1 MFKMPNNSKL
11 PIFVIFTTVVLD
23 SMGIGII
30 IPVMPALFADVT
42 GTEKISDIAIWGGLL
57 ASTFAL
63 MQFIFGPILGAL
75 SDRYGR
81 KPILLLALFVM
92 AAYYL
97 LMGFAQTL
105 WLLFLGRLIG
115 GITAATH
122 ATANAYMA
130 DISSPEEKAARFGM
144 LGAGFG
150 LGFVL
155 GPLIGGLLGEWGPR
169 APFFAAAM
177 LAAANGVLCYFVL
190 KESLKTKNRR
200 EFMWYRANPIGAIL
214 DLRKFEGI
222 YSLLLVFLL
231 FTVGTS
237 IYAAIWPFFTV
248 ERFNWSPGMI
258 GISLTIY
265 GVCFAIVQGV
275 LVRPAIKIWGEKKTI
290 IIGFC
295 FEFSAMVTFAFL
307 TDGKILIILIPL
319 ASLGVLAQPAIQAI
333 LSKSVGDDRQGA
345 IQGVAS
351 SLNAIAMVITPITMT
366 WILAVFS
373 DKTAKYYFPG
383 MPFLFSAL
391 MVLLCLFII
400 SRRKTAS
407 TL

>member
-1 MFKMPNNSKL
+1 MPNNSKL

-30 IPVMPALFADVT
+30 IPVMPALFAEVT
-42 GTEKISDIAIWGGLL
+42 GTEKISDIAIWAGLL

-190 KESLKTKNRR
+190 KESLKIKNRR

-231 FTVGTS
+231 FTIGTS

-248 ERFNWSPGMI
+248 ERFSWSPGMI

-391 MVLLCLFII
+391 MVLFCLFII
-400 SRRKTAS
+400 SRRKLAS
-407 TL
+407 IL

>member
-1 MFKMPNNSKL
+1 MPNNSKL

-30 IPVMPALFADVT
+30 IPVMPALFAEVT
-42 GTEKISDIAIWGGLL
+42 GSEKISDIAIWGGLL

-190 KESLKTKNRR
+190 KESLETKNRR

-231 FTVGTS
+231 FTIGTS

-248 ERFNWSPGMI
+248 ERFSWSPGMI

-400 SRRKTAS
+400 SRRKQAS

>member
-1 MFKMPNNSKL
+1 MPNNSKL

-30 IPVMPALFADVT
+30 IPVMPALFAEVT
-42 GTEKISDIAIWGGLL
+42 GSEKISDIAIWGGLL

-190 KESLKTKNRR
+190 KESLKTKNQR

-231 FTVGTS
+231 FTIGTS

-248 ERFNWSPGMI
+248 ERFSWSPGMI

-319 ASLGVLAQPAIQAI
+319 ASLGVLAQPAIQAV

-400 SRRKTAS
+400 SRRKLAS

>member
-1 MFKMPNNSKL
+1 MPNNSKL

-30 IPVMPALFADVT
+30 IPVMPALFAEVT

-190 KESLKTKNRR
+190 KESLKTKNQR

-231 FTVGTS
+231 FTIGTS

-248 ERFNWSPGMI
+248 ERFSWSPGMI

-275 LVRPAIKIWGEKKTI
+275 LVRPAIKIWGEEKTI

-400 SRRKTAS
+400 SRRKPAS

>member
-1 MFKMPNNSKL
+1 MPNNSKL

-30 IPVMPALFADVT
+30 IPVMPALFAEVT
-42 GTEKISDIAIWGGLL
+42 GSEKISDIAIWGGLL

-155 GPLIGGLLGEWGPR
+155 GPLIGGILGEWGPR

-190 KESLKTKNRR
+190 KESLKTKNQR

-231 FTVGTS
+231 FTIGTS

-248 ERFNWSPGMI
+248 ERFSWSPGMI

-400 SRRKTAS
+400 SRRKLAS

>member
-1 MFKMPNNSKL
+1 MPNNSKL

-30 IPVMPALFADVT
+30 IPVMPALFAEVT
-42 GTEKISDIAIWGGLL
+42 GSEKISDIAIWGGLL

-122 ATANAYMA
+122 ATANAYIA

-190 KESLKTKNRR
+190 KESLKTKNQR

-231 FTVGTS
+231 FTIGTS

-248 ERFNWSPGMI
+248 ERFSWSPGMI

-400 SRRKTAS
+400 SRRKLAS

>member
-1 MFKMPNNSKL
+1 MPNNSKL

-30 IPVMPALFADVT
+30 IPVMPALFAEVT
-42 GTEKISDIAIWGGLL
+42 GSEKISDIAIWGGLL

-130 DISSPEEKAARFGM
+130 DISSPEEKAAHFGM

-231 FTVGTS
+231 FTIGTS

-248 ERFNWSPGMI
+248 ERFSWSPGMI

-265 GVCFAIVQGV
+265 GICFAIVQGV
-275 LVRPAIKIWGEKKTI
+275 LVRPAIKIWGEKKQI

-400 SRRKTAS
+400 SRRKQAS

>member
-1 MFKMPNNSKL
+1 MPNNSKL

-30 IPVMPALFADVT
+30 IPVMPALFAEVT

-190 KESLKTKNRR
+190 KESLKTKNQR

-231 FTVGTS
+231 FTIGTS

-248 ERFNWSPGMI
+248 ERFSWSPGMI

-265 GVCFAIVQGV
+265 GICFAIVQGV

-400 SRRKTAS
+400 SRRKLAS

>member
-1 MFKMPNNSKL
+1 MPNNSKL

-190 KESLKTKNRR
+190 KESLNTKNRR

-231 FTVGTS
+231 FTIGTS

-391 MVLLCLFII
+391 MVLLCLFIL
-400 SRRKTAS
+400 SRRKPAS

>member
-1 MFKMPNNSKL
+1 MPNNSKL

-30 IPVMPALFADVT
+30 IPVMPALFAEVT
-42 GTEKISDIAIWGGLL
+42 GSEKISDIAIWGGLL

-115 GITAATH
+115 GVTAATH

-190 KESLKTKNRR
+190 EESLKTKNRR

-231 FTVGTS
+231 FTIGTS

-248 ERFNWSPGMI
+248 ERFSWSPGMI

-383 MPFLFSAL
+383 MPFLFSAF
-391 MVLLCLFII
+391 MVLMCLFII
-400 SRRKTAS
+400 YRRKQAS

>member
-1 MFKMPNNSKL
+1 MPNNSKL

-30 IPVMPALFADVT
+30 IPVMPALFAEVT
-42 GTEKISDIAIWGGLL
+42 GSEKISDIAIWGGLL

-97 LMGFAQTL
+97 IMGFAQTL

-190 KESLKTKNRR
+190 KESLKTKNQR

-231 FTVGTS
+231 FTIGTS

-248 ERFNWSPGMI
+248 ERFSWSPGMI

-400 SRRKTAS
+400 SRRKLAS

>member
-1 MFKMPNNSKL
+1 MPNNSKL

-57 ASTFAL
+57 ASSFAL

-231 FTVGTS
+231 FTIGTS

-400 SRRKTAS
+400 SRRKPAS

>member
-1 MFKMPNNSKL
+1 MPNNSKL

-30 IPVMPALFADVT
+30 IPVMPALFAEVT
-42 GTEKISDIAIWGGLL
+42 GSEKISDIAIWGGLL

-130 DISSPEEKAARFGM
+130 DISSAEEKAARFGM

-190 KESLKTKNRR
+190 KESLNTKNRR
-200 EFMWYRANPIGAIL
+200 EFLWYRANPIGAIL

-231 FTVGTS
+231 FTIGTS

-248 ERFNWSPGMI
+248 ERFSWSPGMI

-400 SRRKTAS
+400 SRRKLAS

>member
-1 MFKMPNNSKL
+1 MPNNSKL

-75 SDRYGR
+75 SDRHGR

-177 LAAANGVLCYFVL
+177 LAAANGVLCYLVL

-231 FTVGTS
+231 FTIGTS

-333 LSKSVGDDRQGA
+333 LSKSVGNDRQGA

-373 DKTAKYYFPG
+373 DKTANYYFPG

-391 MVLLCLFII
+391 MVLLCLFIL
-400 SRRKTAS
+400 SRRKPAS

>member
-1 MFKMPNNSKL
+1 MPNNSKL

-30 IPVMPALFADVT
+30 IPVMPALFAEVT
-42 GTEKISDIAIWGGLL
+42 GSEKISDIAIWGGLL

-92 AAYYL
+92 TAYYL

-248 ERFNWSPGMI
+248 ERFSWSPGMI

-400 SRRKTAS
+400 SRRKLAS

>member
-1 MFKMPNNSKL
+1 MPNNSKL

-30 IPVMPALFADVT
+30 IPVMPALFAEVT
-42 GTEKISDIAIWGGLL
+42 GSEKISDIAIWGGLL

-231 FTVGTS
+231 FTIGTS

-248 ERFNWSPGMI
+248 ERFSWSPGMI

-265 GVCFAIVQGV
+265 GICFAIVQGV

-400 SRRKTAS
+400 SRRKQAS

>member
-1 MFKMPNNSKL
+1 MPNNSKL
-11 PIFVIFTTVVLD
+11 PIFVIFITVVLD

-81 KPILLLALFVM
+81 KPILLLALFIM

-190 KESLKTKNRR
+190 KESLKTK
-200 EFMWYRANPIGAIL
+200 
-214 DLRKFEGI
+214 
-222 YSLLLVFLL
+222 
-231 FTVGTS
+231 
-237 IYAAIWPFFTV
+237 
-248 ERFNWSPGMI
+248 
-258 GISLTIY
+258 
-265 GVCFAIVQGV
+265 
-275 LVRPAIKIWGEKKTI
+275 GEQDAH
-290 IIGFC
+290 
-295 FEFSAMVTFAFL
+295 SA
-307 TDGKILIILIPL
+307 
-319 ASLGVLAQPAIQAI
+319 
-333 LSKSVGDDRQGA
+333 
-345 IQGVAS
+345 
-351 SLNAIAMVITPITMT
+351 
-366 WILAVFS
+366 
-373 DKTAKYYFPG
+373 
-383 MPFLFSAL
+383 
-391 MVLLCLFII
+391 
-400 SRRKTAS
+400 
-407 TL
+407 

>member
-1 MFKMPNNSKL
+1 MPNNSKL

-30 IPVMPALFADVT
+30 IPVMPALFAEVT

-115 GITAATH
+115 GVTAATH

-190 KESLKTKNRR
+190 KESLKSKNRR

-231 FTVGTS
+231 FTIGTS

-248 ERFNWSPGMI
+248 ERFSWSPGMI

-391 MVLLCLFII
+391 MVLFCLFII
-400 SRRKTAS
+400 SRRKLAS

>member
-1 MFKMPNNSKL
+1 MPNNSKL

-105 WLLFLGRLIG
+105 WLLFVGRLIG

-231 FTVGTS
+231 FTIGTS

-275 LVRPAIKIWGEKKTI
+275 LVRPAIKIWGEEKTI

-391 MVLLCLFII
+391 MVLLCLFIL
-400 SRRKTAS
+400 SRRKPAS

>member
-1 MFKMPNNSKL
+1 MPNNSKL

-30 IPVMPALFADVT
+30 IPVMPALFAEVT

-231 FTVGTS
+231 FTIGTS

-248 ERFNWSPGMI
+248 ERFSWSPGMI

-400 SRRKTAS
+400 SRRNLAS

>member
-1 MFKMPNNSKL
+1 MPNNSKL

-231 FTVGTS
+231 FTIGTS

-400 SRRKTAS
+400 SRRKPAS

>member
-1 MFKMPNNSKL
+1 MPNNSKL

-30 IPVMPALFADVT
+30 IPVMPALFAEVT
-42 GTEKISDIAIWGGLL
+42 GSEKISDIAIWGGFL

-190 KESLKTKNRR
+190 KESLKTKNQR

-231 FTVGTS
+231 FTIGTS

-248 ERFNWSPGMI
+248 ERFSWSPGMI

-400 SRRKTAS
+400 SRRKLAS

>member
-1 MFKMPNNSKL
+1 MPNNSKL
-11 PIFVIFTTVVLD
+11 PIFVILTTVVLD

-30 IPVMPALFADVT
+30 IPVMPALFAEVT
-42 GTEKISDIAIWGGLL
+42 GSEKISDIAIWGGLL

-190 KESLKTKNRR
+190 KESLKTKNQR

-231 FTVGTS
+231 FTIGTS

-248 ERFNWSPGMI
+248 ERFSWSPGMI

-400 SRRKTAS
+400 SRRKPAS

>member
-1 MFKMPNNSKL
+1 MPNNSKL
-11 PIFVIFTTVVLD
+11 PIFVILTTVVLD

-30 IPVMPALFADVT
+30 IPVMPALFAEVT
-42 GTEKISDIAIWGGLL
+42 GSEKISDIAIWGGLL

-63 MQFIFGPILGAL
+63 MQFIFGPFLGAL

-97 LMGFAQTL
+97 IMGFAQTL

-190 KESLKTKNRR
+190 KESLKTKNQR

-231 FTVGTS
+231 FTIGTS

-248 ERFNWSPGMI
+248 ERFSWSPGMI

-391 MVLLCLFII
+391 MVLLCLFIV
-400 SRRKTAS
+400 SRRKLAS

>member
-1 MFKMPNNSKL
+1 MPNNSKL
-11 PIFVIFTTVVLD
+11 PIFVILTTVVLD

-30 IPVMPALFADVT
+30 IPVMPALFAEVT
-42 GTEKISDIAIWGGLL
+42 GSEKISDIAIWGGLL

-190 KESLKTKNRR
+190 KESLKTKNQR

-231 FTVGTS
+231 FTIGTS

-248 ERFNWSPGMI
+248 ERFSWSPGMI

-400 SRRKTAS
+400 SRRNLAS

>member
-1 MFKMPNNSKL
+1 MPNNSKL
-11 PIFVIFTTVVLD
+11 PIFVILTTVVLD

-30 IPVMPALFADVT
+30 IPVMPALFAEVT
-42 GTEKISDIAIWGGLL
+42 GSEKISDIAIWGGLL

-231 FTVGTS
+231 FTIGTS

-248 ERFNWSPGMI
+248 ERFSWSPGMI

-400 SRRKTAS
+400 SRRKLAS

>member
-1 MFKMPNNSKL
+1 MPNNSKL

-30 IPVMPALFADVT
+30 IPVMPALFAEVT

-190 KESLKTKNRR
+190 EESLKTKNRR

-231 FTVGTS
+231 FTIGTS

-248 ERFNWSPGMI
+248 ERFSWSPGMI

-400 SRRKTAS
+400 SRRKLAS

>member
-1 MFKMPNNSKL
+1 MPNNSKL

-30 IPVMPALFADVT
+30 IPVMPALFAEVT
-42 GTEKISDIAIWGGLL
+42 GSEKISDIAIWGGLL

-190 KESLKTKNRR
+190 KESLKSKNRR

-231 FTVGTS
+231 FTIGTS

-248 ERFNWSPGMI
+248 ERFSWSPGMI

-400 SRRKTAS
+400 SRRKQAS
-407 TL
+407 NL

>member
-1 MFKMPNNSKL
+1 MPNNSKL
-11 PIFVIFTTVVLD
+11 PIFVIFATVVLD

-30 IPVMPALFADVT
+30 IPVMPALFAEVT

-130 DISSPEEKAARFGM
+130 DISSAEEKAARFGM

-177 LAAANGVLCYFVL
+177 LAAANGVLCYLVL

-231 FTVGTS
+231 FTIGTS

-248 ERFNWSPGMI
+248 ERFSWSPGMI

-373 DKTAKYYFPG
+373 DKTANYYFPG

-391 MVLLCLFII
+391 MVLLCLFIL
-400 SRRKTAS
+400 SRRKPAS

>member
-1 MFKMPNNSKL
+1 MPNNSKL

-30 IPVMPALFADVT
+30 IPVMPALFAEVT

-115 GITAATH
+115 GVTAATH

-190 KESLKTKNRR
+190 EESLKTKNRR
-200 EFMWYRANPIGAIL
+200 EFMWFRANPIGAIL

-231 FTVGTS
+231 FTIGTS

-248 ERFNWSPGMI
+248 ERFSWSPGMI

-307 TDGKILIILIPL
+307 TNGKILIILIPL

-400 SRRKTAS
+400 SRRKLAS

>member
-1 MFKMPNNSKL
+1 MPQNSKL
-11 PIFVIFTTVVLD
+11 PKIVIFTTVVLD

-30 IPVMPALFADVT
+30 IPVMPALFAEVT
-42 GTEKISDIAIWGGLL
+42 GSAKISDIAVWGGLL

-75 SDRYGR
+75 SDKYGR
-81 KPILLLALFVM
+81 KPILLLALFIM

-105 WLLFLGRLIG
+105 WLLFIGRLIG

-122 ATANAYMA
+122 ATAKAYMA
-130 DISSPEEKAARFGM
+130 DISLPEEKAARFGM

-155 GPLIGGLLGEWGPR
+155 GPLIGGLLGEWGSR
-169 APFFAAAM
+169 TPFFVAAI
-177 LAAANGVLCYFVL
+177 LAAANGVLCFFVL
-190 KESLKTKNRR
+190 RESLETKNRR
-200 EFMWYRANPIGAIL
+200 EFMWHRANPIGAIL

-222 YSLLLVFLL
+222 YPLLLVLLL
-231 FTVGTS
+231 FSIGTS
-237 IYAAIWPFFTV
+237 IYPAIWPFFTV
-248 ERFNWSPGMI
+248 ERFEWSPGMI

-295 FEFSAMVTFAFL
+295 IEFSAMVTFAFL
-307 TDGKILIILIPL
+307 TNGKILIILIPL

-351 SLNAIAMVITPITMT
+351 SINAISMVIAPLSMT
-366 WILAVFS
+366 WVLAVFS

-383 MPFLFSAL
+383 MPFLLSAF
-391 MVLLCLFII
+391 MVLLCLLII
-400 SRRKTAS
+400 SRRNQAVTS
-407 TL
+407 

>member
-1 MFKMPNNSKL
+1 MPNNSKL

-30 IPVMPALFADVT
+30 IPVMPALFAEVT
-42 GTEKISDIAIWGGLL
+42 GSEKISDIAIWGGLL

-63 MQFIFGPILGAL
+63 MQFIFGPILGGL

-231 FTVGTS
+231 FTIGTS

-248 ERFNWSPGMI
+248 ERFSWSPGMI

-400 SRRKTAS
+400 SRRKQAS
-407 TL
+407 NL

>member
-1 MFKMPNNSKL
+1 MPNNSKL

-30 IPVMPALFADVT
+30 IPVMPALFAEVT
-42 GTEKISDIAIWGGLL
+42 GSEKISDIAIWGGLL

-231 FTVGTS
+231 FTIGTS

-248 ERFNWSPGMI
+248 ERFSWSPGMI

-400 SRRKTAS
+400 SRRKQAI

>member
-1 MFKMPNNSKL
+1 MPHNSKL

-30 IPVMPALFADVT
+30 IPVMPALFAEVT

-130 DISSPEEKAARFGM
+130 DISSQEEKAARFGM

-214 DLRKFEGI
+214 DLRQFEGI

-231 FTVGTS
+231 FTIGTS

-248 ERFNWSPGMI
+248 ERFSWSPGMI

-391 MVLLCLFII
+391 MVLVCLFII
-400 SRRKTAS
+400 SRRKLAS

>member
-1 MFKMPNNSKL
+1 MPNNSKL

-30 IPVMPALFADVT
+30 IPVMPALFAEVT

-75 SDRYGR
+75 SDKYGR

-169 APFFAAAM
+169 TPFFVAAI

-200 EFMWYRANPIGAIL
+200 EFLWYRANPIGAIL

-222 YSLLLVFLL
+222 YPLLFVFLL
-231 FTVGTS
+231 FTIGTS

-248 ERFNWSPGMI
+248 ERFSWSPGMI

-265 GVCFAIVQGV
+265 GICFALVQGI
-275 LVRPAIKIWGEKKTI
+275 LVRPAVKIWGEKNTI

-295 FEFSAMVTFAFL
+295 FEFTAMVTFAFL

-345 IQGVAS
+345 IQGVTS

-391 MVLLCLFII
+391 MVLLCLLII
-400 SRRKTAS
+400 VRRKLSNTF
-407 TL
+407 

>member
-1 MFKMPNNSKL
+1 MPQNSKL
-11 PIFVIFTTVVLD
+11 PIIVIFITVVLD

-30 IPVMPALFADVT
+30 IPVMPALFAEVT
-42 GTEKISDIAIWGGLL
+42 GSTKISDIAVWGGLL

-75 SDRYGR
+75 SDKYGR

-105 WLLFLGRLIG
+105 WLLFIARLIG

-130 DISSPEEKAARFGM
+130 DISVPEEKAARFGM

-155 GPLIGGLLGEWGPR
+155 GPLIGGVLGELGPR
-169 APFFAAAM
+169 APFFVAAI
-177 LAAANGVLCYFVL
+177 LAASNGVLCFYVL
-190 KESLKTKNRR
+190 RESLETKNRR
-200 EFMWYRANPIGAIL
+200 EFMWHRANPIGAIL
-214 DLRKFEGI
+214 DLRKFDGI
-222 YSLLLVFLL
+222 YPLLLVFLL
-231 FTVGTS
+231 FTIGTS

-248 ERFNWSPGMI
+248 ERFEWSPSMI

-295 FEFSAMVTFAFL
+295 IEFSAMVTFAFL

-319 ASLGVLAQPAIQAI
+319 ASLGVLAQPAIQAV

-366 WILAVFS
+366 WVLAVFS
-373 DKTAKYYFPG
+373 DKTARYYFPG
-383 MPFLFSAL
+383 MPFLVSAFI
-391 MVLLCLFII
+391 VLLCLLII
-400 SRRKTAS
+400 SRRKQVITP
-407 TL
+407 

>member
-1 MFKMPNNSKL
+1 MPNSSKL

-30 IPVMPALFADVT
+30 IPVMPALFAEVT

-81 KPILLLALFVM
+81 NPILLLALFVM

-177 LAAANGVLCYFVL
+177 LAAANCVLCYFVL

-231 FTVGTS
+231 FTIGTS

-248 ERFNWSPGMI
+248 ERFSWSPGMI

-290 IIGFC
+290 KIGFC

-400 SRRKTAS
+400 SRRKPAS